1 MDLLFLEKAL
11 ISLFVTIIVAIV
23 VSKLRGKRYKL
34 PPGPIPVPVFGNWL
48 QVGDDLNH
56 RNLTDLAKKFGD
68 IFLLRMGQRNL
79 VVVSS
84 PELAK
89 EVLHTQGVE
98 FGSRTRNVV
107 FDIFTGKG
115 QDMVFTVYGEHW
127 RKMRRI
133 MTVPFF
139 TNKVVQQYRH
149 GWEAEVAAVVEDV
162 KKNPE
167 SATNGIVLRK
177 RLQLMMYNNM
187 YRIMFDRRFESED
200 DPLFVKL
207 KALNGE
213 RSRLAQSFDYNYGDF
228 IPILR
233 PFLRG
238 YLKLCK
244 EVKEMRLQLFRDH
257 FLEERKKLSS
267 TKRPDNNALKCAI
280 DHILDAQQKGEINE
294 DNVLYIVENINV
306 AGTFGCKIEPSTHA
320 NLNQWTSS
328 QIVPIPGVV
337 GGSGA
342 GVKDLPY
349 NIGDPYP
356 SAWGSW
362 SHFRGTS
369 KDDGSPVSIF
379 SLTGSN
385 PQDGHLAAG
394 RNGVKR
400 LRTVRHPN
408 ILSFLHSTEVESFD
422 GSSTKVTIYIVTEP
436 VMPLSEKIKELGL
449 EGTQR
454 DEYYAWGLHQIA
466 KAVSFLNNDCKL
478 VHGNVCLSSVVVT
491 PTLDWKLH
499 AFDVL
504 SEYDGSN
511 ESATG
516 PMLQYEWLVG
526 LQYKPMEMAK
536 SDWAAIRKSPPW
548 AIDSWGLGCLI
559 YEIFSGMKL
568 SRTEE
573 LRNTASIPK
582 SLLPDY
588 QRLLSSMP
596 SRRLNTSKLL
606 ENSEYFQNKLVDTI
620 HFMEIL
626 SLKDSVEKDTFFRKL
641 PNLAEQLPRQIVLKK
656 LLPLLASSL
665 EFGSAA
671 APALTAL
678 LKMGSWLSAEEFSL
692 KVLPTIVKL
701 FASNDR
707 AIRVALLQHIDQF
720 GESLAAQI
728 VDEQVYPHVST
739 GFADTSAFLR
749 ELTLKS
755 MLVLAPKLS
764 QRTLSG
770 SLLKYLSKLQV
781 DEEPA
786 IRTNTTILLG
796 NIASYLNEG
805 TRKRVL
811 INAFTVRALRDTF
824 SPARAAGVM
833 ALCATSSYYD
843 VTEIATRILPN
854 IVVLTIDPDSDV
866 RSKAFQ
872 AVEQFL
878 QIVKQYNEKIN
889 AGDTAGAASLGISSI
904 PGNASLLGW
913 AMSSLTLKNKPSDQ
927 APVATANNVTAA
939 TTTTSTASSGLV
951 ETPSTAPVH
960 RVSSSTDFTDQ
971 PPSPTST
978 DGWGEMENGIHD
990 EHDSDKDGWDDIEP
1004 LEDPK
1009 PSPAL
1014 ANIQAAQKRPVSQPV
1029 SQPKPQ
1035 ATSLRPKST
1044 VKVAKDEDD
1053 ELWGSIAAAPPKT
1066 ASKPLNLKAAA
1077 PVDDDD
1083 PWAAIAAPAPTTK
1096 AKPLSAGRGRGAKPA
1111 VPKLGAQRINRTSSS
1126 GM

>member
-1 MDLLFLEKAL
+1 MLKFLK
-11 ISLFVTIIVAIV
+11 
-23 VSKLRGKRYKL
+23 
-34 PPGPIPVPVFGNWL
+34 
-48 QVGDDLNH
+48 
-56 RNLTDLAKKFGD
+56 
-68 IFLLRMGQRNL
+68 
-79 VVVSS
+79 
-84 PELAK
+84 
-89 EVLHTQGVE
+89 
-98 FGSRTRNVV
+98 
-107 FDIFTGKG
+107 
-115 QDMVFTVYGEHW
+115 
-127 RKMRRI
+127 
-133 MTVPFF
+133 
-139 TNKVVQQYRH
+139 
-149 GWEAEVAAVVEDV
+149 
-162 KKNPE
+162 
-167 SATNGIVLRK
+167 
-177 RLQLMMYNNM
+177 
-187 YRIMFDRRFESED
+187 
-200 DPLFVKL
+200 
-207 KALNGE
+207 
-213 RSRLAQSFDYNYGDF
+213 
-228 IPILR
+228 
-233 PFLRG
+233 
-238 YLKLCK
+238 
-244 EVKEMRLQLFRDH
+244 
-257 FLEERKKLSS
+257 
-267 TKRPDNNALKCAI
+267 
-280 DHILDAQQKGEINE
+280 
-294 DNVLYIVENINV
+294 
-306 AGTFGCKIEPSTHA
+306 
-320 NLNQWTSS
+320 
-328 QIVPIPGVV
+328 GVV

-342 GVKDLPY
+342 GLKDLPY

-379 SLTGSN
+379 SLSGSN
-385 PQDGHLAAG
+385 PQDGHLVAG

-422 GSSTKVTIYIVTEP
+422 GSSSKVTIYIVTEP

-491 PTLDWKLH
+491 QTLDWKLY

-504 SEYDGSN
+504 SEYDGAN
-511 ESATG
+511 ATATG

-526 LQYKPMEMAK
+526 SQYKPTELAK
-536 SDWAAIRKSPPW
+536 CDWATIRKSPPW

-568 SRTEE
+568 GKTEE

-596 SRRLNTSKLL
+596 SRRLNTSKLI

-641 PNLAEQLPRQIVLKK
+641 PNLAEQLPRPIVLKK
-656 LLPLLASSL
+656 LLPLLASAL

-707 AIRVALLQHIDQF
+707 AVRVALLQHIDQF
-720 GESLAAQI
+720 GESLSAQV
-728 VDEQVYPHVST
+728 VDEQVYPHVAT

-755 MLVLAPKLS
+755 MLIVAPKLS

-824 SPARAAGVM
+824 SPARGAGVM

-843 VTEIATRILPN
+843 MTEIATRILPN
-854 IVVLTIDPDSDV
+854 IVVLIIDPDSDV

-872 AVEQFL
+872 AVDQFL
-878 QIVKQYNEKIN
+878 QIVKQYNEKGN
-889 AGDTAGAASLGISSI
+889 AEDTSGAGSLGISSM

-913 AMSSLTLKNKPSDQ
+913 AMSSLTLKGKASDQ
-927 APVATANNVTAA
+927 APVATANSVTPA
-939 TTTTSTASSGLV
+939 TTTASTASSGLI

-960 RVSSSTDFTDQ
+960 RVSSSTDFADQ
-971 PPSPTST
+971 PMPPSPTST
-978 DGWGEMENGIHD
+978 DGWGEIENGIHE

-1004 LEDPK
+1004 LDEPK
-1009 PSPAL
+1009 PSSAL

-1035 ATSLRPKST
+1035 ASTSLRPKST
-1044 VKVAKDEDD
+1044 VKAAKDEDD
-1053 ELWGSIAAAPPKT
+1053 DLWGSIAAAPPKS
-1066 ASKPLNLKAAA
+1066 ASRPLNVKTAGA
-1077 PVDDDD
+1077 VDDDD
-1083 PWAAIAAPAPTTK
+1083 PWAAIAAPPPTTK
-1096 AKPLSAGRGRGAKPA
+1096 VKPLSAGRGRGNRAA
-1111 VPKLGAQRINRTSSS
+1111 APKLGAQRINRTSST

>member
-1 MDLLFLEKAL
+1 MLKFLK
-11 ISLFVTIIVAIV
+11 
-23 VSKLRGKRYKL
+23 
-34 PPGPIPVPVFGNWL
+34 
-48 QVGDDLNH
+48 
-56 RNLTDLAKKFGD
+56 
-68 IFLLRMGQRNL
+68 
-79 VVVSS
+79 
-84 PELAK
+84 
-89 EVLHTQGVE
+89 
-98 FGSRTRNVV
+98 
-107 FDIFTGKG
+107 
-115 QDMVFTVYGEHW
+115 
-127 RKMRRI
+127 
-133 MTVPFF
+133 
-139 TNKVVQQYRH
+139 
-149 GWEAEVAAVVEDV
+149 
-162 KKNPE
+162 
-167 SATNGIVLRK
+167 
-177 RLQLMMYNNM
+177 
-187 YRIMFDRRFESED
+187 
-200 DPLFVKL
+200 
-207 KALNGE
+207 
-213 RSRLAQSFDYNYGDF
+213 
-228 IPILR
+228 
-233 PFLRG
+233 
-238 YLKLCK
+238 
-244 EVKEMRLQLFRDH
+244 
-257 FLEERKKLSS
+257 
-267 TKRPDNNALKCAI
+267 
-280 DHILDAQQKGEINE
+280 
-294 DNVLYIVENINV
+294 
-306 AGTFGCKIEPSTHA
+306 
-320 NLNQWTSS
+320 
-328 QIVPIPGVV
+328 GVV

-342 GVKDLPY
+342 GLKDLPY

-379 SLTGSN
+379 SLSGSN

-422 GSSTKVTIYIVTEP
+422 GSSSKVTIYIVTEP

-491 PTLDWKLH
+491 QTLDWKLY

-504 SEYDGSN
+504 SEYDGAN
-511 ESATG
+511 ATATG

-526 LQYKPMEMAK
+526 SQYKPTELAK
-536 SDWAAIRKSPPW
+536 CDWATIRKSPPW

-568 SRTEE
+568 GKTEE

-596 SRRLNTSKLL
+596 SRRLNTSKLI

-641 PNLAEQLPRQIVLKK
+641 PNLAEQLPRPIVLKK
-656 LLPLLASSL
+656 LLPLLASAL

-707 AIRVALLQHIDQF
+707 AVRVALLQHIDQF
-720 GESLAAQI
+720 GESLSAQV
-728 VDEQVYPHVST
+728 VDEQVYPHVAT

-755 MLVLAPKLS
+755 MLIVAPKLS

-824 SPARAAGVM
+824 SPARGAGVM

-843 VTEIATRILPN
+843 MTEIATRILPN
-854 IVVLTIDPDSDV
+854 IVILIIDPDSDV

-872 AVEQFL
+872 AVDQFL
-878 QIVKQYNEKIN
+878 QIVKQYNEKGN
-889 AGDTAGAASLGISSI
+889 AEDTSGAGSLGISSM

-913 AMSSLTLKNKPSDQ
+913 AMSSLTLKGKASDQ
-927 APVATANNVTAA
+927 APVATANSVTPA
-939 TTTTSTASSGLV
+939 TTTASTASSGLI

-960 RVSSSTDFTDQ
+960 RVSSSTDFADQ
-971 PPSPTST
+971 PMPPSPTST
-978 DGWGEMENGIHD
+978 DGWGEIENGIHE

-1004 LEDPK
+1004 LDEPK
-1009 PSPAL
+1009 PSSAL

-1035 ATSLRPKST
+1035 ASTSLRPKST
-1044 VKVAKDEDD
+1044 VKAAKDEDD
-1053 ELWGSIAAAPPKT
+1053 DLWGSIAAAPPKS
-1066 ASKPLNLKAAA
+1066 ASRPLNVKTAGA
-1077 PVDDDD
+1077 VDDDD
-1083 PWAAIAAPAPTTK
+1083 PWAAIAAPPPTTK
-1096 AKPLSAGRGRGAKPA
+1096 VKPLSAGRGRGNRAA
-1111 VPKLGAQRINRTSSS
+1111 APKLGAQRINRTSST

>member
-1 MDLLFLEKAL
+1 MLKFLK
-11 ISLFVTIIVAIV
+11 
-23 VSKLRGKRYKL
+23 
-34 PPGPIPVPVFGNWL
+34 
-48 QVGDDLNH
+48 
-56 RNLTDLAKKFGD
+56 
-68 IFLLRMGQRNL
+68 
-79 VVVSS
+79 
-84 PELAK
+84 
-89 EVLHTQGVE
+89 GV
-98 FGSRTRNVV
+98 
-107 FDIFTGKG
+107 
-115 QDMVFTVYGEHW
+115 
-127 RKMRRI
+127 
-133 MTVPFF
+133 
-139 TNKVVQQYRH
+139 
-149 GWEAEVAAVVEDV
+149 
-162 KKNPE
+162 
-167 SATNGIVLRK
+167 
-177 RLQLMMYNNM
+177 
-187 YRIMFDRRFESED
+187 
-200 DPLFVKL
+200 
-207 KALNGE
+207 
-213 RSRLAQSFDYNYGDF
+213 
-228 IPILR
+228 
-233 PFLRG
+233 
-238 YLKLCK
+238 
-244 EVKEMRLQLFRDH
+244 
-257 FLEERKKLSS
+257 
-267 TKRPDNNALKCAI
+267 
-280 DHILDAQQKGEINE
+280 
-294 DNVLYIVENINV
+294 V
-306 AGTFGCKIEPSTHA
+306 AG
-320 NLNQWTSS
+320 
-328 QIVPIPGVV
+328 
-337 GGSGA
+337 SGT
-342 GVKDLPY
+342 GLKDLPY

-379 SLTGSN
+379 SLSGSN

-422 GSSTKVTIYIVTEP
+422 GPSPKVIIYIVTEP

-454 DEYYAWGLHQIA
+454 DEYYAWGLHQVA

-478 VHGNVCLSSVVVT
+478 VHGNVCMSSVVVT
-491 PTLDWKLH
+491 QTLDWKLH

-504 SEYDGSN
+504 SEFDGAN
-511 ESATG
+511 AAATG

-526 LQYKPMEMAK
+526 LQYKPMELAK
-536 SDWAAIRKSPPW
+536 SDWATIRKSPPW

-568 SRTEE
+568 GKTEE

-588 QRLLSSMP
+588 QRLLSSTP
-596 SRRLNTSKLL
+596 SRRLNTSKLI

-656 LLPLLASSL
+656 LLPLLASAL
-665 EFGSAA
+665 EFGSAVA
-671 APALTAL
+671 TALTAL

-707 AIRVALLQHIDQF
+707 AVRVALLQHIDQY
-720 GESLAAQI
+720 GESLSAQV
-728 VDEQVYPHVST
+728 VDEQVYPHVAT

-749 ELTLKS
+749 ELTLKA
-755 MLVLAPKLS
+755 MLILAPKLS

-824 SPARAAGVM
+824 SPARGAGVM

-843 VTEIATRILPN
+843 MTEIATRILPN
-854 IVVLTIDPDSDV
+854 IVVLVVDPDSDV

-872 AVEQFL
+872 AVDQFL
-878 QIVKQYNEKIN
+878 QIVKQYNEKSD
-889 AGDTAGAASLGISSI
+889 AGDNADAGSLGISSM
-904 PGNASLLGW
+904 PGNAGLLGW
-913 AMSSLTLKNKPSDQ
+913 AMSSLTLKGKASDQ
-927 APVATANNVTAA
+927 APVATANSVMPA
-939 TTTTSTASSGLV
+939 TITTSTSSPGLV
-951 ETPSTAPVH
+951 ETPTTAPVH
-960 RVSSSTDFTDQ
+960 RVSSSTDFADQ
-971 PPSPTST
+971 PMPPSPTST
-978 DGWGEMENGIHD
+978 DGWGEIENGIH
-990 EHDSDKDGWDDIEP
+990 EEQGSDKDGWDDIEP
-1004 LEDPK
+1004 LDEPK
-1009 PSPAL
+1009 PSPVL
-1014 ANIQAAQKRPVSQPV
+1014 ANIQAAQKRPVSLPV

-1035 ATSLRPKST
+1035 ASTSLRPKST
-1044 VKVAKDEDD
+1044 VKVGKDEDD
-1053 ELWGSIAAAPPKT
+1053 DLWGSIAAPPPKS
-1066 ASKPLNLKAAA
+1066 ASKPLNVKTGGA
-1077 PVDDDD
+1077 VDDDD
-1083 PWAAIAAPAPTTK
+1083 PWAAIAAPPPTTK
-1096 AKPLSAGRGRGAKPA
+1096 AKPLSAGRGRGTKAA
-1111 VPKLGAQRINRTSSS
+1111 APKLGAQRINRTSST